1 MNAEGSLSQINIS
14 DGGLPKLAVEGPLE
28 LTRTGVPGDRQRNLK
43 YHGGPDKAVLMI
55 ASEVVDALA
64 AKGFTV
70 GYGSMG
76 ENLTVSGLDPA
87 NWRAGQRY
95 RVGQDAEIELTTL
108 RAPCANLYSYGKQIG
123 KQLYDNAARAGDI
136 ASPVWARG
144 GFYARVVRPGWIGP
158 GAPVV
163 LISDLA

>member
-1 MNAEGSLSQINIS
+1 MNAEGSLLRINVS
-14 DGGLPKLAVEGPLE
+14 NGGLPKVAVEAPME

-55 ASEVVDALA
+55 AAEVVDALA

-70 GYGSMG
+70 SYGSMG

-108 RAPCANLYSYGKQIG
+108 REPCANLYPFGKGIG
-123 KQLYDNAARAGDI
+123 KQLYDVAARAGDI

-144 GFYARVVRPGWIGP
+144 GFYARVVKPGWIGV
-158 GAPVV
+158 GAPVA
-163 LISDLA
+163 LISDIA